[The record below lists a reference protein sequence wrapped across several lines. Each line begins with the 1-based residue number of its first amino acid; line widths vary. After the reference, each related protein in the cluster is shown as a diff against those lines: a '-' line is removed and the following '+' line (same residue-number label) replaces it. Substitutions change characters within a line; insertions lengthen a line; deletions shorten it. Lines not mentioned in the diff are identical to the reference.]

1 MIVHYTRTL
10 QLCLNNN
17 YSNKIP
23 TPTIK
28 VLPGNII
35 AYFFIN
41 LNDFLLQNIRYL
53 IYSKNFIPKTLKQ
66 NLHMNIISHYF
77 KNLI

>member
-1 MIVHYTRTL
+1 MLISSNLSIYLIRVLTVVLHYTRSL

-17 YSNKIP
+17 YLDKIP

-41 LNDFLLQNIRYL
+41 LNDYIFA
-53 IYSKNFIPKTLKQ
+53 KQ
-66 NLHMNIISHYF
+66 KIFDL
-77 KNLI
+77 

>member
-1 MIVHYTRTL
+1 MLISSNLSIYLIRVLTVVLHYTRSL

-17 YSNKIP
+17 YLDKIP

-35 AYFFIN
+35 AFFYKFEQ
-41 LNDFLLQNIRYL
+41 L
-53 IYSKNFIPKTLKQ
+53 
-66 NLHMNIISHYF
+66 
-77 KNLI
+77 